1 MATETDSDA
10 VRSPPG
16 APCVFNPSRLSHL
29 YLIVRPNFTGIP
41 PPPLNPVSTSTA
53 PSTQR
58 SVSTVSTASTIS
70 NDFAA
75 DFEESE
81 ATLQGSAPPVQG
93 FPETPAPPTR
103 EATLRALPS
112 LAPCRRPPSST
123 GSDDDARVL
132 NCGGAEDAALKGRC
146 RAAFGDALFERVHDY
161 LRQVRRDGCSEKQ
174 VANELVSMVGETRY
188 KDCFLVDQLVFV
200 EQQRHYR
207 A

>member
-1 MATETDSDA
+1 MSMATETDSDA
-10 VRSPPG
+10 
-16 APCVFNPSRLSHL
+16 
-29 YLIVRPNFTGIP
+29 
-41 PPPLNPVSTSTA
+41 
-53 PSTQR
+53 R